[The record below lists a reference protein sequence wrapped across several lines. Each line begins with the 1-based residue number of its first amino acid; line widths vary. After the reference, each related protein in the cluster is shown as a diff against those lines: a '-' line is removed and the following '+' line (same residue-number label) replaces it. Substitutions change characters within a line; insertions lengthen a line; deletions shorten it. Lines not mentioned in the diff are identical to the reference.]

1 MGLFTRKN
9 STKKEYML
17 MQEEAEQNKEIN
29 LDVDGEEQYTRTAS
43 QRLAY
48 AENCCDRMVIC
59 QKRLEAAKAEYRE
72 VNHYLTDI
80 STIENLEGEK
90 KESLLFE
97 ARRIRS
103 LTEDK
108 KSYKNLAS
116 KMSDKKYDFINRHEK
131 DMPDILKNLKDCEDN
146 LQAIKTDMHNVEG
159 EKSALKYERKISIQ
173 RMNAMR
179 KLLKLVMVFSAV
191 LLAAFT
197 YGQLKGE
204 YDYTIG

>member
-9 STKKEYML
+9 STKKTEYML
-17 MQEEAEQNKEIN
+17 KQGEATENKDIN
-29 LDVDGEEQYTRTAS
+29 LDVDAEEQYTRTVS
-43 QRLAY
+43 QRIAY

-90 KESLLFE
+90 RENLLFE

-108 KSYKNLAS
+108 KSYKNLAA
-116 KMSDKKYDFINRHEK
+116 K
-131 DMPDILKNLKDCEDN
+131 ILRIARIIFR
-146 LQAIKTDMHNVEG
+146 Q
-159 EKSALKYERKISIQ
+159 
-173 RMNAMR
+173 
-179 KLLKLVMVFSAV
+179 
-191 LLAAFT
+191 
-197 YGQLKGE
+197 
-204 YDYTIG
+204 